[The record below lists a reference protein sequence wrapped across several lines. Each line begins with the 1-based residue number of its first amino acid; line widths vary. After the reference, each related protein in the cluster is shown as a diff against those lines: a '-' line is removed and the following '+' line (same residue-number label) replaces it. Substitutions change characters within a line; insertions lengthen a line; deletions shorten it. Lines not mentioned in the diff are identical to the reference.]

1 MAQGVVEMQIQA
13 AKFLFTTP
21 ITRPASIMRLF
32 FLKSDR
38 SYFSSLSDV
47 FLLSLSP
54 FPLNIPLFHLS
65 ISLTV
70 IF

>member
-32 FLKSDR
+32 FLESDR

-54 FPLNIPLFHLS
+54 FPSFPFINLS
-65 ISLTV
+65 HGDILKT
-70 IF
+70 